1 MTEENQKK
9 KIYIIAG
16 EQSGDIL
23 GARLM
28 TALTAKH
35 DDYEFL
41 GVGGSE
47 MKAQGL
53 ESLFPMQ
60 DLSVMGI
67 TEILPRLPLIMRR
80 IKQTATHIMREQ
92 PDIVITIDSPD
103 FSFRVVKKLH
113 ERMNLKD
120 FPKLVHYV
128 APTVWAWRPERA
140 RKVADLYDGVMCLY
154 PMEPAYFENEGMKA
168 AFVGH
173 PAIESY
179 NKSSA
184 GHALRQELEIPE
196 NAKVMGLLFG
206 SRTGELNRIGPIL
219 RQAAFQ
225 YAKQNEVHI
234 IAPTLPHL
242 RNHVRNLLESMPC
255 ETHIID
261 DQSRKWDA
269 FNAMDFAMATSGTVG
284 LELAIADVP
293 HVIGYKVNALTHYIL
308 KRKVNVGYAHL
319 ANILLDKP
327 VIHEALQKDCTPDN
341 LLEALSA
348 LEDKADSQ
356 RASFERVR
364 HMLYGTDES
373 QSPSV
378 QAAYFIESFRQ

>member
-1 MTEENQKK
+1 MTEENRKK
-9 KIYIIAG
+9 RVYLIAG

-28 TALTAKH
+28 KALKEKH
-35 DDYEFL
+35 GDYEFL
-41 GVGGSE
+41 GVGGGE
-47 MKAQGL
+47 MKAQGF

-80 IKQTATHIMREQ
+80 IKQTVSHIMREK
-92 PDIVITIDSPD
+92 PDIVVTIDSPD
-103 FSFRVVKKLH
+103 FCFRVVKKLH
-113 ERMNLKD
+113 NHMNLKD

-140 RKVADLYDGVMCLY
+140 RKVAELYDGIMCLY

-179 NKSSA
+179 NKSGA
-184 GHALRQELEIPE
+184 GQALRQELGIPE
-196 NAKVMGLLFG
+196 DAKAMGLLFG

-242 RNHVRNLLESMPC
+242 KKHVRNLLESMPC

-261 DQSRKWDA
+261 DQNRKWDA

-293 HVIGYKVNALTHYIL
+293 HVITYKVNALTHYIL

-319 ANILLDKP
+319 ANILLDQP
-327 VIHEALQKDCTPDN
+327 VVDEFLQKDCTPDSI
-341 LLEALSA
+341 LDALNA
-348 LEDKADSQ
+348 LEGKAESQ
-356 RASFERVR
+356 RAAFERLR
-364 HMLYGTDES
+364 HMLYGTDED
-373 QSPSV
+373 QPPSV
-378 QAAYFIESFRQ
+378 QASRFIESFR